1 MMGNAKLTVVR
12 EHRAMVG
19 RFGVFNIFVNDLA
32 VGQIK
37 DGETKIIDIPTGDVV
52 IQMAG
57 TEGGTSG
64 ERTKTVTCAGI
75 VDAEEVRLYCCSVG
89 MKNRIGIEVWKE
101 GEEQS

>member
-1 MMGNAKLTVVR
+1 MGNAKLTVVR
-12 EHRAMVG
+12 EHRSIVG

-37 DGETKIIDIPTGDVV
+37 DGETRTFDIPTGDVV

-64 ERTKTVTCAGI
+64 ERTKAVACAGI
-75 VDAEEVRLYCCSVG
+75 VDAEDVRLYCCSVG
-89 MKNRIGIEVWKE
+89 MKNRSGIEVWKE